1 MLHPTLGYIWLS
13 PVRRKAFT
21 NGVEPHDG
29 AEALWCCPPTPPPP
43 HAVPLAMEI
52 HQTSA
57 LWLLVS
63 FLNAFSALWA
73 QLLTPGHLNLIY
85 KWKAE
90 KKHEG

>member
-1 MLHPTLGYIWLS
+1 MTEQKPSGAGFPLS
-13 PVRRKAFT
+13 S
-21 NGVEPHDG
+21 
-29 AEALWCCPPTPPPP
+29 P

-57 LWLLVS
+57 LWLHVS

-85 KWKAE
+85 KWRVE
-90 KKHEG
+90 KTTTRGLSHVSKDILTNGSQTF